1 MKQKYSPTLLLCTLL
16 LLFIVWLSGCT
27 SNQTTTEQE
36 TLLSGTWVGQLETS
50 LLGINETTSI
60 SMLTF
65 SEDAVEITLNSPQ
78 STFTMNFTYST
89 QGATLTLE
97 PKFNDRGGFPGQQ
110 PFNGSRPGNWTRP
123 PGNETELINETF
135 PFNGTRPENWTRPE
149 NGSRDSLNRPHSMT
163 VSFSYSINEDDMIL
177 YLNGAE
183 FRKI

>member
-1 MKQKYSPTLLLCTLL
+1 MKKRYSPALLFCTIVLLL
-16 LLFIVWLSGCT
+16 IVWLSGCT

-36 TLLSGTWVGQLETS
+36 NLLSGTWVGELETS
-50 LLGINETTSI
+50 LLGRNDNTLI

-65 SEDAVEITLNSPQ
+65 SQDTVEMTLNSNQ
-78 STFTMNFTYST
+78 STYTMNFTYVT

-97 PKFNDRGGFPGQQ
+97 PKFNERSGFPGQQ

-123 PGNETELINETF
+123 PGNETDLINGTF
-135 PFNGTRPENWTRPE
+135 PFNGTRPGNWSRPE
-149 NGSRDSLNRPHSMT
+149 NESWDPLERHPSMT
-163 VSFSYSINEDDMIL
+163 VSFSYSINEGDTIL